1 MSSWFDW
8 LTGGE
13 PDEEEVAEALEE
25 AKRDQERQERQEFEQ
40 EYEPQRKNRVR
51 FSRKTRRHVFTKG
64 SKLSTSRRTA
74 SRRRE

>member
-25 AKRDQERQERQEFEQ
+25 AKRDQERQELEQ

-51 FSRKTRRHVFTKG
+51 FSRKTRRHVFSKG
-64 SKLSTSRRTA
+64 SAPKPSSSRRTA